1 VPESPILRLRAL
13 AERPAEQFALAV
25 QIVER
30 ERNPDAVIAA
40 LAVLERAGDERA
52 RPALLARYAQ
62 LAADGARR
70 DPGGAVRIAVLRAL
84 RSVCLPDDAPL
95 LAEATQTYEFR
106 LGETAGD
113 LRAAALVVL
122 GEVDPTL
129 AGFHATRL
137 LHDSHTSPMSG
148 EPAVT
153 AARVLADVGQPLP
166 LYDCALRPEGLPG
179 ELVGECLRGLT
190 ELPASL
196 LPGLVERYLP
206 TTDEVVLLGLFDLL
220 LQHPARADF
229 APVVRD
235 FLRTTTFL
243 DLYRSLVA
251 TLIAG
256 RDPDWLAELR
266 TLAREERHPGRAAV
280 LTEVLPPR

>member
-1 VPESPILRLRAL
+1 MPESPILRLRAL

-40 LAVLERAGDERA
+40 LAVLERTGDERA

-62 LAADGARR
+62 LAADGAR
-70 DPGGAVRIAVLRAL
+70 
-84 RSVCLPDDAPL
+84 
-95 LAEATQTYEFR
+95 
-106 LGETAGD
+106 
-113 LRAAALVVL
+113 RAAALVVL

-166 LYDCALRPEGLPG
+166 LYDCALRP
-179 ELVGECLRGLT
+179 
-190 ELPASL
+190 
-196 LPGLVERYLP
+196 
-206 TTDEVVLLGLFDLL
+206 
-220 LQHPARADF
+220 
-229 APVVRD
+229 
-235 FLRTTTFL
+235 
-243 DLYRSLVA
+243 
-251 TLIAG
+251 
-256 RDPDWLAELR
+256 
-266 TLAREERHPGRAAV
+266 
-280 LTEVLPPR
+280 